1 MKVTVFTESPA
12 KLYGRMVTYEPTW
25 YIRTK
30 NHRILFVAGKSDSFW
45 KYAGQMGIDV
55 RAIDTI
61 LLPQGCE
68 DPIRELE
75 RFLVR
80 NQNAQI
86 YLPRL
91 TYEKHFFELC
101 NKMFVYS
108 ATDAM
113 KKWLE
118 RIVFM
123 DETMQIDMSIQIFTG
138 KVQEM
143 YQTPQGQSMI
153 LKEDGKSVLFIND
166 EKETTD
172 YMQERAETLYGDDI
186 NYLFYKTSHQEC
198 VEKDCSTCKMNA
210 MTMGK
215 AVVI

>member
-113 KKWLE
+113 KSGWNGLCLWMKPCK
-118 RIVFM
+118 
-123 DETMQIDMSIQIFTG
+123 SI
-138 KVQEM
+138 
-143 YQTPQGQSMI
+143 
-153 LKEDGKSVLFIND
+153 
-166 EKETTD
+166 
-172 YMQERAETLYGDDI
+172 
-186 NYLFYKTSHQEC
+186 
-198 VEKDCSTCKMNA
+198 
-210 MTMGK
+210 
-215 AVVI
+215 

>member
-12 KLYGRMVTYEPTW
+12 KVYGRMVTYEPTW

-30 NHRILFVAGKSDSFW
+30 NHRILFIAGKSDSFW
-45 KYAGQMGIDV
+45 KYAERMGIDI
-55 RAIDTI
+55 RAIDII

-75 RFLVR
+75 RFLVH
-80 NQNAQI
+80 NQNARI

-108 ATDAM
+108 ADRAM
-113 KKWLE
+113 EQWLD

-123 DETMQIDMSIQIFTG
+123 DETMQIGMGIQIFTG

-143 YQTPQGQSMI
+143 YQIPQEQSMI
-153 LKEDGKSVLFIND
+153 LSEDGKAVLFIND
-166 EKETTD
+166 EKESAD
-172 YMQERAETLYGDDI
+172 YMQEKAKTLLGEDI
-186 NYLFYKTSHQEC
+186 NYLFYRCPRKGC
-198 VEKDCSTCKMNA
+198 VEKDCGTCEMNE
-210 MTMGK
+210 MTMGV
-215 AVVI
+215 AVTV